1 MKFRDRRS
9 FLLLRKKSAV
19 RKRKMVFASRSS
31 REGVR
36 DLVGVLSCLPVIFH
50 LTLFFLR
57 QPGVCMDAH
66 AEMRKDAGVW
76 APPPWSLP
84 VLLLLDTGVGH
95 VSRSM
100 LSRGKRG
107 ALFLGFPFITRLW
120 ACVLSAFIFFLSPTL
135 FKNVFSLYL
144 VPGSQWHDA
153 VGWGW
158 GPTPLTVVWYS

>member
-9 FLLLRKKSAV
+9 FLLLRKKSAF

-50 LTLFFLR
+50 LTLFFPR

-66 AEMRKDAGVW
+66 GEMRKDAGVW

-84 VLLLLDTGVGH
+84 LLLLLDTGVGH

-120 ACVLSAFIFFLSPTL
+120 ACVLSAFIFFYHPHYLKMS
-135 FKNVFSLYL
+135 SLYTS
-144 VPGSQWHDA
+144 SQVHSDMMRWGG
-153 VGWGW
+153 VGGR
-158 GPTPLTVVWYS
+158 PL